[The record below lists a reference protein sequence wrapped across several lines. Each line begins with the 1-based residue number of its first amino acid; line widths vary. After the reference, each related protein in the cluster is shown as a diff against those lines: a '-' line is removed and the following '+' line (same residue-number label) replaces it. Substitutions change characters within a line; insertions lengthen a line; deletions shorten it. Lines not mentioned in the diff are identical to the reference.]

1 MQALRCVLLALLV
14 VSSAPQATR
23 ADDSTTLST
32 RVSQLTADYRAKR
45 PFAALSV
52 GLLQNG
58 QSHTFSY
65 GQTGEADSQRPTD
78 GRTLFEIGSI
88 SKVFTSLALAVM
100 VERGDV
106 NLNDPLSRI
115 LPDATLSEDAGN
127 ITLHELSTHTSGL
140 PRLPVAMIFDA
151 LWNRDNPYVA
161 FDERR
166 LEHFLSSWKAPD
178 QRAFMYS
185 NLGAGLL
192 GHALQHKAGLGSYD
206 SLLKSTIATPLG
218 LVDTTVHLSAD
229 QKSRYASGYS
239 LKGLP
244 VSSWDFNA
252 LAGAGAIRSSTDDL
266 LVFLKHQ
273 LNPEQSPLGKPITR
287 SHKTRKQ
294 TKSGVIGLGW
304 LIVEKDGR
312 TLFFHNGATGGY
324 TAFIGF
330 EPGRKQALVLL
341 SNTADAFAR
350 DNSLDKLGFKLLG
363 DLGTTPEPPEAEKTK
378 DR

>member
-1 MQALRCVLLALLV
+1 VRTNASPLIFLV
-14 VSSAPQATR
+14 VTIAHGSASAETP
-23 ADDSTTLST
+23 TLGHETVESA
-32 RVSQLTADYRAKR
+32 TADYRSKR
-45 PFAALSV
+45 PFAALAV
-52 GLLQNG
+52 GILQNG
-58 QSHTFSY
+58 RPLTFAF
-65 GQTGEADSQRPTD
+65 GHTGEGDSQRPAD
-78 GRTLFEIGSI
+78 GRTLFEVGSI

-106 NLNDPLSRI
+106 RLDDSVRKL
-115 LPDATLSEDAGN
+115 LPEATLSEDAGN

-140 PRLPVAMIFDA
+140 PRLPVVMIFDTI
-151 LWNRDNPYVA
+151 WNRDNPYVG

-166 LEHFLSSWKAPD
+166 LEHFLSSWKAPGK
-178 QRAFMYS
+178 RAFMYS

-192 GHALQHKAGLGSYD
+192 GHALQHKAGLDSYD
-206 SLLKSTIATPLG
+206 ALLKSTIATPLG
-218 LVDTTVHLSAD
+218 LVDTTVNLSAD
-229 QKSRYASGYS
+229 QKSRYASGYT

-252 LAGAGAIRSSTDDL
+252 LAGAGAVRSTADDL

-273 LNPEQSPLGKPITR
+273 LDPQHSPLGKAITL
-287 SHKTRKQ
+287 SHETRKT
-294 TKSGVIGLGW
+294 TKSGTIGLGW

-330 EPGRKQALVLL
+330 EPGRNQALVLL
-341 SNTADAFAR
+341 SNTADAYAG
-350 DNSLDKLGFKLLG
+350 DNSLDKLGFKLLR
-363 DLGTTPEPPEAEKTK
+363 DLGTTPEPPESEKPK